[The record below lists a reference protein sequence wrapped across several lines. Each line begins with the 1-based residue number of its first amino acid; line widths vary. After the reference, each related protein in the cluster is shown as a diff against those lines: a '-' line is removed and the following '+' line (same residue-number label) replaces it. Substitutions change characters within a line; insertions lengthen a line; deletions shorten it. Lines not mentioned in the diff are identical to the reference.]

1 MGSTKM
7 MRSVGMLMLVGFLAA
22 CNGASDLG
30 KSAVP
35 LGDFN
40 LKHNIVVAPKVQKV
54 PLCREL
60 ETDVM
65 TTMLQE
71 AVAERFDRY
80 DGNRLYHFGISIEGY
95 CLAPPGIPVVAA
107 PKSARVIRITVWDD
121 AKNKKLT
128 PKAHQITV
136 LESLDQGPLVGSG
149 YTKTAE
155 QQFKNL
161 SQNAVKQI
169 ENFLVRENKEKGWF
183 NGSGTSA
190 KPETAPVS
198 EDDAVADEAQAA
210 TASADVT
217 VVSNGR

>member
-1 MGSTKM
+1 MGRIKM

-30 KSAVP
+30 KAAVP
-35 LGDFN
+35 LGNFK
-40 LKHNIVVAPKVQKV
+40 LEHNIVVAPKVQKV
-54 PLCREL
+54 PLCRAL
-60 ETDVM
+60 EKDVM

-80 DGNRLYHFGISIEGY
+80 DGDRLYHFGISIEGY

-107 PKSARVIRITVWDD
+107 PKSAMIIRITVWDD
-121 AKNKKLT
+121 AKSKKLT

-155 QQFKNL
+155 EQFKNL

-169 ENFLVRENKEKGWF
+169 ENFLVRKNREKGWF
-183 NGSGTSA
+183 NGTPA
-190 KPETAPVS
+190 VS
-198 EDDAVADEAQAA
+198 DVVEELADDAVVDTSE
-210 TASADVT
+210 
-217 VVSNGR
+217 G

>member
-1 MGSTKM
+1 MGRIKM
-7 MRSVGMLMLVGFLAA
+7 IRSLGVLMLVGLVAA

-30 KSAVP
+30 KAAVP

-54 PLCREL
+54 PLCRAL
-60 ETDVM
+60 ESDVM
-65 TTMLQE
+65 TSMLQE

-80 DGNRLYHFGISIEGY
+80 DGERLYHFGISIEGY

-107 PKSARVIRITVWDD
+107 PKSAMIIRITVWDD

-128 PKAHQITV
+128 KKAHQITV
-136 LESLDQGPLVGSG
+136 IESLDQGPLVGSG

-155 QQFKNL
+155 EQFKNL

-169 ENFLVRENKEKGWF
+169 ENFLVRENRDKGWF
-183 NGSGTSA
+183 NGTATA
-190 KPETAPVS
+190 KSTLE
-198 EDDAVADEAQAA
+198 QAA
-210 TASADVT
+210 DKVDEDSAEE
-217 VVSNGR
+217 